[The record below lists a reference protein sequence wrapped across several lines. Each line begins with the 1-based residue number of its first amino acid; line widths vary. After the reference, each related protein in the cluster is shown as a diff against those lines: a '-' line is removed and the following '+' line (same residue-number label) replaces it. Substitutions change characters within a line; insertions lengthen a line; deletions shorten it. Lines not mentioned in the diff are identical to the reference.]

1 MFKIAY
7 GAGHYMGTAG
17 KRLAK
22 ELDATETREWV
33 LNDRVARYFAEAAKE
48 YIGVELL
55 RVDDSTGKA
64 EVALATRCKRANDW
78 GADLCLAI
86 HHNAGINLGSGGG
99 IVAYSY
105 KDGTTGAKYRDAIY
119 NACISAGGIKG
130 NRANPT
136 QANGFYVLKN
146 TKAPA
151 VLMEYGFMDSKTDA
165 PIILKEAYSKM
176 VAYATMGG
184 IAQVAGLKK
193 KPTTVTQETV
203 GEGEQIYRIRTS
215 WDNASSQTGAYKS
228 LENAKNACS
237 VGYTVYDKDGK
248 AVYTNKATSSPV
260 DSAKSFSAV
269 KAGTYAVT
277 ATSLNL
283 RCGAST
289 DKKII
294 ETMKNGEAFTCYG
307 YYTGDWLYG
316 ISASGKKGF
325 CHKDYLKK
333 K

>member
-119 NACISAGGIKG
+119 NACIGSFSSITGSCTTSFFSGAKGVFLRYGEPG
-130 NRANPT
+130 NR
-136 QANGFYVLKN
+136 
-146 TKAPA
+146 
-151 VLMEYGFMDSKTDA
+151 
-165 PIILKEAYSKM
+165 
-176 VAYATMGG
+176 
-184 IAQVAGLKK
+184 
-193 KPTTVTQETV
+193 
-203 GEGEQIYRIRTS
+203 
-215 WDNASSQTGAYKS
+215 
-228 LENAKNACS
+228 
-237 VGYTVYDKDGK
+237 
-248 AVYTNKATSSPV
+248 
-260 DSAKSFSAV
+260 
-269 KAGTYAVT
+269 
-277 ATSLNL
+277 
-283 RCGAST
+283 
-289 DKKII
+289 
-294 ETMKNGEAFTCYG
+294 
-307 YYTGDWLYG
+307 LYLP
-316 ISASGKKGF
+316 SE
-325 CHKDYLKK
+325 
-333 K
+333 